1 MSQSNI
7 QGRNYARNAYGLWTP
22 VGYGTGDTQIPVALT
37 NPNIAAMG
45 VYAGLTGYGAQRV
58 TTEPSVLFHDP
69 FDGTLD
75 TQKWVTGGT
84 VAPTA
89 LGGRAIFDPGTAVS
103 ASSSLS
109 STASFCS
116 PGSSYL
122 GLGMMQ
128 TFETI
133 SASVGSV
140 GYLNTHRFWG
150 FAVVAGTWVAAYTAS
165 ASTGPILHGYGFEI
179 DIDGN
184 LYAVVYDNGIRTRPD
199 AVGSAAGEKRLNL
212 TRAIFNGE
220 THQFTIVIRPDAVF
234 WYVDG
239 QELPAAV
246 LTFRTASY
254 PIPDIQ
260 TLPVRIHTINH
271 TTAPTGTTVHRPA
284 AVAVADTG
292 GNNHVLSDASYPWR
306 RAGVTDVNSIV
317 GAGRSSLREQTYGSA
332 LNVNTNA
339 LQLATYHVNR
349 SPQAGVAPSAPATPA
364 MVANTPKIMLTG
376 WHAASSTKTVR
387 IRRIRISAA
396 FAQTVTYVYE
406 VYRTNVAP
414 TGGTTVVSR
423 PSDSADPASDTSWMF
438 QSTVAITT
446 QLVDGSLV
454 DQAVIATNGAM
465 GIAAGHGEIV
475 LYDWQENG
483 QTKPLTMRAGVLEG
497 FCITVKS
504 TGTGAPDSVINVTYT
519 EE

>member
-7 QGRNYARNAYGLWTP
+7 QGRNYVRTGSGLWSP
-22 VGYGTGDTQIPVALT
+22 VGYASSDTQMPVALT
-37 NPNIAAMG
+37 NPNIAALG

-58 TTEPSVLFHDP
+58 TTEPSVLFYDP
-69 FDGTLD
+69 FDGTFD
-75 TQKWVTGGT
+75 NQKWTTGGT

-89 LGGRAIFDPGTAVS
+89 LGGRAMIEPGAAAS
-103 ASSSLS
+103 ASTSLT
-109 STASFCS
+109 STSNFCS

-128 TFETI
+128 TFENI

-150 FAVVAGTWVAAYTAS
+150 FATVAGTWVAAYTGS
-165 ASTGPILHGYGFEI
+165 AATGPILHGYGFEI
-179 DIDGN
+179 DTDGN
-184 LYAVVYDNGIRTRPD
+184 LYAAVYDNGIRFRPD

-220 THQFTIVIRPDAVF
+220 THQFTVVIRPDAVF
-234 WYVDG
+234 WYVNG

-284 AVAVADTG
+284 AIAAADTG
-292 GNNHVLSDASYPWR
+292 SNNHVLSDASYPWR
-306 RAGVTDVNSIV
+306 RAGVTDVNSIS

-332 LNVNTNA
+332 LNVNTNSV
-339 LQLATYHVNR
+339 QLATYHVNR
-349 SPQAGVAPSAPATPA
+349 GPQAGSAPANPTTPA
-364 MVANTPKIMLTG
+364 VVMNQPKILLTG

-387 IRRIRISAA
+387 IRRIRISAVLGG
-396 FAQTVTYVYE
+396 QVSYIYE
-406 VYRTNVAP
+406 VYRTNTAP

-423 PSDSADPASDTSWMF
+423 PSDSSDPASDTSWMY
-438 QSTVAITT
+438 QSTVAIGT
-446 QLVDGSLV
+446 QLVDGSLL
-454 DQAVIATNGAM
+454 DQAVLGEPGSM
-465 GIAAGHGEIV
+465 GSGSGHNEII

-483 QTKPLTMRAGVLEG
+483 QTKPLTIRAGVLEG
-497 FCITVKS
+497 FCITVK
-504 TGTGAPDSVINVTYT
+504 TPGLTAPDAIINVTYT

>member
-1 MSQSNI
+1 MSQNVN
-7 QGRNYARNAYGLWTP
+7 QDRQYVRTGAGLWTP
-22 VGYGTGDTQIPVALT
+22 VGYASTDTQVPTTVT
-37 NPNIAAMG
+37 NPNIAALG

-84 VAPTA
+84 APPTA
-89 LGGRAIFDPGTAVS
+89 LGGRAVLDTGLTVS
-103 ASSSLS
+103 ASAFMT
-109 STASFCS
+109 STSSFCS

-128 TFETI
+128 TFENI
-133 SASVGSV
+133 SSLAGSV

-150 FAVVAGTWVAAYTAS
+150 FATTPTTWTTAYTAS
-165 ASTGPILHGYGFEI
+165 STSGPIMHGYGFEI
-179 DIDGN
+179 DTDGN
-184 LYAVVYDNGIRTRPD
+184 LYAVVYDNGIRVRPD
-199 AVGSAAGEKRLNL
+199 AIGQAPGEKRLNL
-212 TRAIFNGE
+212 SRAIFNGE

-234 WYVDG
+234 WYVNG
-239 QELPAAV
+239 QDLPAS
-246 LTFRTASY
+246 LITFRTASF
-254 PIPDIQ
+254 PIPDVQ
-260 TLPVRIHTINH
+260 TLPVRIHTINAA
-271 TTAPTGTTVHRPA
+271 TAPTGTTVHRPA
-284 AVAVADTG
+284 AIAVADTG
-292 GNNHVLSDASYPWR
+292 SNNHVLSDASYPWR
-306 RAGVTDVNSIV
+306 RAGVTDVNSIA

-349 SPQAGVAPSAPATPA
+349 SPQAGVAPGSPATPA
-364 MVANTPKIMLTG
+364 MVANTPKIMLVG

-396 FAQTVTYVYE
+396 FALTVTYVYE

-438 QSTVAITT
+438 QSTVAIGT

-465 GIAAGHGEIV
+465 GVASGHGEII